1 LRKFPLNS
9 NEGMKYWNNYRKAPK
24 PLKIDYNDESTI
36 NFFKSFYYII
46 TYIIKYNKN
55 NYIIDETELKSII
68 LNEESNI
75 KLNFITYN
83 NEELKKEFKN
93 NIINI
98 IDKNND
104 MKKKIQSLEPISFD
118 KDNDENQHINIIMS
132 MSNLRA
138 KNYQINECDF
148 LTTKEIAG
156 NIIPAIAS
164 TTAAITGLSCLQI
177 YNILQ
182 TDNIDYYR
190 STAFNLGT
198 SEYNF
203 FIPEEKR
210 FIEDIQKTKETPEYK
225 TITKYTVWDKINL
238 NGPNMKVNTILDIF
252 KKNYNVDIDNINY
265 YNINLV
271 SLLLDGDI
279 DLQKTIEDLFE
290 EKTGKHIDKRL
301 KYIELNINGSIGDA
315 EILTPKIRY
324 CL

>member
-1 LRKFPLNS
+1 
-9 NEGMKYWNNYRKAPK
+9 
-24 PLKIDYNDESTI
+24 
-36 NFFKSFYYII
+36 
-46 TYIIKYNKN
+46 
-55 NYIIDETELKSII
+55 
-68 LNEESNI
+68 
-75 KLNFITYN
+75 
-83 NEELKKEFKN
+83 
-93 NIINI
+93 
-98 IDKNND
+98 
-104 MKKKIQSLEPISFD
+104 
-118 KDNDENQHINIIMS
+118 MS

-138 KNYQINECDF
+138 KNYQIQECDF
-148 LTTKEIAG
+148 LTSKEIAG

-238 NGPNMKVNTILDIF
+238 NGPNMKVNTILEYF
-252 KKNYNVDIDNINY
+252 KKKYNVEIDNINY

-271 SLLLDGDI
+271 SPLLDGDI
-279 DLQKTIEDLFE
+279 DLQKTIEDLFN
-290 EKTGKHIDKRL
+290 EKTG
-301 KYIELNINGSIGDA
+301 NIISIS
-315 EILTPKIRY
+315 K
-324 CL
+324 